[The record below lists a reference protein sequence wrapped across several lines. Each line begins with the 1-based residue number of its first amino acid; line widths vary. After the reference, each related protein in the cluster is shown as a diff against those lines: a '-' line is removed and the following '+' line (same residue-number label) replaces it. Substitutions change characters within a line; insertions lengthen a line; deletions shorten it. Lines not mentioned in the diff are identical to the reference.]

1 VCADILKEKWQPSF
15 TLKSVMEAVL
25 GLLSHPNCDSPE
37 NVDAGKIKSIFFQT
51 RRKRYLQKSH

>member
-1 VCADILKEKWQPSF
+1 
-15 TLKSVMEAVL
+15 MEAVL

-51 RRKRYLQKSH
+51 RRKRYLQKSHWILWKFGDK